1 MKKSL
6 DQFKLGKA
14 QMNKLGGGIN
24 CTFFCNDDPTGT
36 FFDPDVVAPDGM
48 DWQKCE
54 EILNRSY
61 NGLGYTVKCL

>member
-24 CTFFCNDDPTGT
+24 CTFFCDNDPAGT

-48 DWQKCE
+48 GWQECE
-54 EILNRSY
+54 RILNESY
-61 NGLGYTVKCL
+61 NGLGYHVSCI